1 MLSTSRSPASC
12 PAAGPEVVFRLFA
25 CCIAVRGARRS
36 VICDLGRHLL
46 RFIPNGL
53 YEILTEHGDKNV
65 AELKA
70 FYDGRYD
77 REIDEY
83 FDFLLRE
90 ELGFWC
96 DEPAAF
102 PPLTLDWESPQRIT
116 NAILDVDR
124 ASTHDY
130 PAILAQLDDL
140 GCEALQVR
148 CYEPLDRAVVERM
161 LAATVRGRLRSIEL
175 LLAHEPALTAEALAD
190 LCLRH
195 PRIWRICVH
204 SAPEDRACAPTAGGA
219 EIAYVR
225 EVVGS
230 PSCCGCV
237 DPSYFALNV
246 ETFLEAQRHN
256 TCLNRK
262 VAVDA
267 RGEIRNC
274 PSLGMSYG
282 NVRDVSLH
290 SAVARRDFR
299 ELWEV
304 NKDQIEVCKDC
315 EFRYV
320 CVDCRAYLTRPE
332 DRYAKPAKC
341 GYDPYTAQWS

>member
-1 MLSTSRSPASC
+1 MRPA
-12 PAAGPEVVFRLFA
+12 VFRLFA

-36 VICDLGRHLL
+36 VICDLGRRRL

-53 YEILTEHGDKNV
+53 YEILSEHGDKSV
-65 AELKA
+65 AEIKA
-70 FYDGRYD
+70 LYGGQGD

-83 FDFLLRE
+83 FDFLERE
-90 ELGFWC
+90 ELGFWT
-96 DEPAAF
+96 DEPEAF
-102 PPLTLDWESPQRIT
+102 PPIALDWQAPQRIA
-116 NAILDVDR
+116 NAIVDVDGGS
-124 ASTHDY
+124 AHDY
-130 PAILAQLDDL
+130 RSIFAQLDDL
-140 GCEALQVR
+140 GCEGLEVR
-148 CYEPLDRAVVERM
+148 GFAPLDAAALEAL
-161 LAATVRGRLRSIEL
+161 LAGTVRGRLRSIEL
-175 LLAHEPALTAEALAD
+175 LLAHEPSLTEEALTA
-190 LCLRH
+190 LCGRH
-195 PRIWRICVH
+195 PRISQIVVH
-204 SAPEDRACAPTAGGA
+204 SAPEDRLCTPVPGSA
-219 EIAYVR
+219 EISFRR

-237 DPSYFALNV
+237 HPSYFAVNV
-246 ETFLEAQRHN
+246 ETFVEAQRHN

-262 VAVDA
+262 VSVDA

-274 PSLGMSYG
+274 PSLPVSYG

-299 ELWEV
+299 DLWEI
-304 NKDQIEVCKDC
+304 NKDQIEVCRDC

-332 DRYAKPAKC
+332 DRYSKPAKC

>member
-1 MLSTSRSPASC
+1 
-12 PAAGPEVVFRLFA
+12 
-25 CCIAVRGARRS
+25 
-36 VICDLGRHLL
+36 VICDLGRQLL

-53 YEILTEHGDKNV
+53 FEILTEHGGRSV
-65 AELKA
+65 AEIKA
-70 FYDGRYD
+70 LYDGQCD

-102 PPLTLDWESPQRIT
+102 PPIALDSEWPQRIT

-124 ASTHDY
+124 SSTHDY

-148 CYEPLDRAVVERM
+148 CYDPLDRGLLDRL
-161 LAATVRGRLRSIEL
+161 LAGAVRGRLRSIDL
-175 LLAHEPALTAEALAD
+175 LLAYEPALTDEALTG
-190 LCLRH
+190 LCRHH
-195 PRIWRICVH
+195 PRLSRICVH
-204 SAPEDRACAPTAGGA
+204 SAPEDRACTSAPQGV
-219 EIAYVR
+219 EIDYRR

-230 PSCCGCV
+230 PACCGCV
-237 DPSYFALNV
+237 HPSYFAPNL

-274 PSLGMSYG
+274 PSLGVSYG

-299 ELWEV
+299 EMWEI

-315 EFRYV
+315 EFRYI
-320 CVDCRAYLTRPE
+320 CIDCRAYLSRQE
-332 DRYAKPAKC
+332 DRYSKPAKC
-341 GYDPYTAQWS
+341 GYDPYTARWR

>member
-1 MLSTSRSPASC
+1 MPSTNPSPATC
-12 PAAGPEVVFRLFA
+12 PPAGPEAVFRLFA

-36 VICDLGRHLL
+36 VVCDLGRQLL

-53 YEILTEHGDKNV
+53 YEILTEHGDKSV
-65 AELKA
+65 AEIKA
-70 FYDGRYD
+70 LYGGRYD
-77 REIDEY
+77 GEIEEY

-102 PPLTLDWESPQRIT
+102 PPIALDWESPQRIT

-124 ASTHDY
+124 ASAHDF
-130 PAILAQLDDL
+130 PALLAQLDDL

-148 CYEPLDRAVVERM
+148 CYEPLDPGVIERLRAG
-161 LAATVRGRLRSIEL
+161 AARGRLRTNEL
-175 LLAHEPALTAEALAD
+175 LLAYEPELTGDALVD
-190 LCLRH
+190 LCRRH

-204 SAPEDRACAPTAGGA
+204 SAPEDRVGPPTAGAA
-219 EIAYVR
+219 EIEFRRA
-225 EVVGS
+225 VVGS

-237 DPSYFALNV
+237 HPSYFAPNL

-262 VAVDA
+262 VSVDA

-274 PSLGMSYG
+274 PSLGASYG

-299 ELWEV
+299 DLWEI

-332 DRYAKPAKC
+332 DLYSKPAKC
-341 GYDPYTAQWS
+341 GYDPYTAQWR

>member
-1 MLSTSRSPASC
+1 
-12 PAAGPEVVFRLFA
+12 
-25 CCIAVRGARRS
+25 VRGARRS
-36 VICDLGRHLL
+36 VICDLGRQLL

-53 YEILTEHGDKNV
+53 YEILTEHGDKSV
-65 AELKA
+65 AEVKA
-70 FYDGRYD
+70 LYDGCYD

-102 PPLTLDWESPQRIT
+102 PPLALDWESPQRIT
-116 NAILDVDR
+116 DAILDVDR
-124 ASTHDY
+124 GSAHDY

-148 CYEPLDRAVVERM
+148 CYEPLDCAVVEQM
-161 LAATVRGRLRSIEL
+161 LAGTVRGRLRSIEL
-175 LLAHEPALTAEALAD
+175 LLAHEPDLTAEALAD
-190 LCLRH
+190 LCRRH

-204 SAPEDRACAPTAGGA
+204 SAPEDRACAPAAGGA

-237 DPSYFALNV
+237 HPSYFAPNL

-262 VAVDA
+262 VSVDA

-274 PSLGMSYG
+274 PSLGVSYG

-299 ELWEV
+299 DLWEI

-320 CVDCRAYLTRPE
+320 CVDCRAYLSRPE
-332 DRYAKPAKC
+332 DRYSKPAKC
-341 GYDPYTAQWS
+341 GYDPYAAQWR

>member
-1 MLSTSRSPASC
+1 MLSTSPSPAACRST
-12 PAAGPEVVFRLFA
+12 GPEAVFRLFA

-36 VICDLGRHLL
+36 LICDLGRQLL

-53 YEILTEHGDKNV
+53 YEILTEHGDKTL
-65 AELKA
+65 AGIKA
-70 FYDGRYD
+70 AYDGRCD

-83 FDFLLRE
+83 FDFLARE

-96 DEPAAF
+96 DEPASF
-102 PPLTLDWESPQRIT
+102 PPIALDWESPQRIT
-116 NAILDVDR
+116 NAMIDVDR
-124 ASTHDY
+124 GSAFDY

-148 CYEPLDRAVVERM
+148 CFEPLDRAVVERL
-161 LAATVRGRLRSIEL
+161 LAGAVHGRLRSIEL
-175 LLAHEPALTAEALAD
+175 LLAHQPELTDEALAD
-190 LCLRH
+190 LCRRH
-195 PRIWRICVH
+195 PRISRICVH
-204 SAPEDRACAPTAGGA
+204 SAPEDRAVESNPGAA
-219 EIAYVR
+219 EIGYRR
-225 EVVGS
+225 EAIGS
-230 PSCCGCV
+230 PACCGCV
-237 DPSYFALNV
+237 HPSYFAPNLEV
-246 ETFLEAQRHN
+246 FLEAQRHN

-274 PSLGMSYG
+274 PSLGVSYG
-282 NVRDVSLH
+282 NVREVSLH
-290 SAVARRDFR
+290 SAVTRRDFR

-320 CVDCRAYLTRPE
+320 CVDCRAYLSRPE
-332 DRYAKPAKC
+332 DRFSKPAKC
-341 GYDPYTAQWS
+341 GYDPYTAQWR

>member
-1 MLSTSRSPASC
+1 MPSTSRSPVSC
-12 PAAGPEVVFRLFA
+12 APSGPEVVFRLFA

-36 VICDLGRHLL
+36 VICDLGRQLL

-70 FYDGRYD
+70 LYEGRYD

-83 FDFLLRE
+83 FNFLLRE

-124 ASTHDY
+124 GSTHDY
-130 PAILAQLDDL
+130 TAILAQLDDL

-148 CYEPLDRAVVERM
+148 CYEPLDGAVVERM

-175 LLAHEPALTAEALAD
+175 LLAHEPGLTAEALTD

-204 SAPEDRACAPTAGGA
+204 SAPEDRACTATAGGA
-219 EIAYVR
+219 EIAYVQEGR
-225 EVVGS
+225 RFSVMLRLRASELFLAQSGDLHRGPAPQHLSQPKGGS
-230 PSCCGCV
+230 G
-237 DPSYFALNV
+237 
-246 ETFLEAQRHN
+246 R
-256 TCLNRK
+256 
-262 VAVDA
+262 
-267 RGEIRNC
+267 
-274 PSLGMSYG
+274 
-282 NVRDVSLH
+282 
-290 SAVARRDFR
+290 ARRDQ
-299 ELWEV
+299 ELPIARSVLWQCARGV
-304 NKDQIEVCKDC
+304 
-315 EFRYV
+315 
-320 CVDCRAYLTRPE
+320 A
-332 DRYAKPAKC
+332 
-341 GYDPYTAQWS
+341 AQRRGAPRLP

>member
-1 MLSTSRSPASC
+1 MSSTSPSPAPC
-12 PAAGPEVVFRLFA
+12 PPAGPEAVFRLFA

-36 VICDLGRHLL
+36 VICDLGRQLL

-53 YEILTEHGDKNV
+53 HEILTAHGDKSV
-65 AELKA
+65 AGIKA
-70 FYDGRYD
+70 IYEGRYD
-77 REIDEY
+77 AEIDEY

-102 PPLTLDWESPQRIT
+102 PPLALDWESPQRIT

-124 ASTHDY
+124 GSAHDY

-148 CYEPLDRAVVERM
+148 CYEPLDQGVVENL
-161 LAATVRGRLRSIEL
+161 LAGAAHGRLRSIEL
-175 LLAHEPALTAEALAD
+175 LLAYEPGLTDDALAE
-190 LCLRH
+190 LCRRH
-195 PRIWRICVH
+195 PRIWQVCVH
-204 SAPEDRACAPTAGGA
+204 SAPEDRACPPNAGGA
-219 EIAYVR
+219 EIGFRRAA
-225 EVVGS
+225 VGS

-237 DPSYFALNV
+237 HPSYFAPNL

-262 VAVDA
+262 VSVDA

-274 PSLGMSYG
+274 PSLGVSYG

-299 ELWEV
+299 DLWEI

-332 DRYAKPAKC
+332 DRYSKPAKC
-341 GYDPYTAQWS
+341 GYDPYTARWS